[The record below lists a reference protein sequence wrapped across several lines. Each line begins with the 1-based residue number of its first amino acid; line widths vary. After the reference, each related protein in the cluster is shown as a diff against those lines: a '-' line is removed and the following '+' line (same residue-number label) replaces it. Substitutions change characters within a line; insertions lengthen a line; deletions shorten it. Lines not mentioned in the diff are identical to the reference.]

1 MKFLRLGLF
10 VLLFFLPAGCF
21 TGQLPPAPPP
31 QVQGACVGDINKDGA
46 VSIDEATIITVARA
60 KGEVSGD
67 VLTVT
72 DVDGDGTISDT
83 EFYQVIQNQ
92 ASRRCQYVK

>member
-1 MKFLRLGLF
+1 MKYLRYGLLA
-10 VLLFFLPAGCF
+10 LLFLLPVGCF
-21 TGQLPPAPPP
+21 TGQISPTPEP
-31 QVQGACVGDINKDGA
+31 QVQGVCVGDINKDGA

-67 VLTVT
+67 VLIVT
-72 DVDGDGTISDT
+72 DVDGDGVINDT